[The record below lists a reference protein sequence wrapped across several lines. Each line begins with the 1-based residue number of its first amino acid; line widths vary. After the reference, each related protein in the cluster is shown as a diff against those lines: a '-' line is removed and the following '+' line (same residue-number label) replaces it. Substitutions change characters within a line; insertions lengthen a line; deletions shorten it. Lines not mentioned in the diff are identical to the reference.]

1 LERKTLAIFLLVAYG
16 WQCSA
21 QSFSATIGLSAPFFA
36 IPGICFMVEN
46 RIPITLGSSVAIS
59 ANWMPFS
66 TSAGSGVVADAQF
79 RFYTT
84 RKRSAPIEAPLFGF
98 FMGPSLSFGA
108 VGFGRIYE
116 GNGQIA
122 VGGAIVGNRFRAGYS
137 GVFIE
142 PILGVQYGLYQRAG
156 DYTRTYYRIV
166 PWLTAGVGLGIA
178 K

>member
-1 LERKTLAIFLLVAYG
+1 
-16 WQCSA
+16 
-21 QSFSATIGLSAPFFA
+21 
-36 IPGICFMVEN
+36 MVEN
-46 RIPITLGSSVAIS
+46 RIPITLGSSVAIG
-59 ANWMPFS
+59 ANWMPLS
-66 TSAGSGVVADAQF
+66 TSVGSGVVADAQL

-98 FMGPSLSFGA
+98 FIGPNISFGA

-122 VGGAIVGNRFRAGYS
+122 VGGAIVGNRFRVGYS

-142 PILGVQYGLYQRAG
+142 PTFGVQYGLYQRKA
-156 DYTRTYYRIV
+156 DFTRTYYRIV
-166 PWLTAGVGLGIA
+166 PWLTAGVGFGIT